1 MKIVV
6 PGLPLTEITETNPTK
21 QATGERGD
29 ELSGVEAL
37 ASPTPTSQTEER
49 FSDYDINKR
58 ITDPIDL
65 LADPS
70 QL

>member
-6 PGLPLTEITETNPTK
+6 PVFPLTEITETNPTK

-29 ELSGVEAL
+29 ELSGVEAA

-49 FSDYDINKR
+49 FSD
-58 ITDPIDL
+58 
-65 LADPS
+65 
-70 QL
+70 